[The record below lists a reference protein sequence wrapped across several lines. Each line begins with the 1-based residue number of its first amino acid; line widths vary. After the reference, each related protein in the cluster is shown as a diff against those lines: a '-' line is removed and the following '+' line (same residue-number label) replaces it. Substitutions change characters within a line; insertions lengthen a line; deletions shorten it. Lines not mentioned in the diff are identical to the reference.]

1 MITKEEDRKK
11 LKMDTKVEQLKED
24 NNEDEY
30 YSWNS
35 KKRQKKSYPLSCKI
49 FILITIISCL
59 ANIYFIYRS
68 FSIKH
73 FPGFKEF
80 AESRFSVRTFSPKP
94 VEQEKIDALLRVVQM
109 APTAENKQP

>member
-1 MITKEEDRKK
+1 
-11 LKMDTKVEQLKED
+11 MDTKVEQLKED

-30 YSWNS
+30 YSGNS

-49 FILITIISCL
+49 LILITIISCL

-80 AESRFSVRTFSPKP
+80 AESRFSGGLF
-94 VEQEKIDALLRVVQM
+94 LLSQL
-109 APTAENKQP
+109 NKKKLMLY